1 MGSGLAAELSLCS
14 AKLATKITEDVT
26 MSWNEP
32 GGGNRGRDPWGGKD
46 QGPPDLD
53 EALKK
58 LQEQLNGLFGGGK
71 GGSGG
76 GFSGAMLASALVVLT
91 AIWGLYGFSQ
101 IDEQERAVVLRLGE
115 FHDIAQP
122 GLVWYP
128 PLIDQLT
135 KVNISRVRSES
146 FRETMLTQDEN
157 IVDVSM
163 SVQYVIDDPKS
174 FVLEVRDPER
184 SLQHAAQSAL
194 RHVVGE
200 GTMDLVL
207 TEGRAEI
214 ALNVRDR
221 LQQYLLAY
229 TTGISVQ
236 KVNIDDARPPSQ
248 VQEAFDDVI
257 KAREDEERVK
267 NEAESYANGIVPEAR
282 GRAQRIKEEAE
293 AYRQQVIAKATGEAQ
308 RFDQLLT
315 EYAKSPEVT
324 RERLYIDALQSVL
337 ANTNKVMVD
346 VEGGN
351 NVMYLP
357 LDKLAPSGSVNNPGS
372 AVMRGLSPQ
381 QLREVTD
388 AVTEQLRRDLS
399 TSSRRGGR

>member
-1 MGSGLAAELSLCS
+1 
-14 AKLATKITEDVT
+14 

-32 GGGNRGRDPWGGKD
+32 GGGNRQRDPWGGKD

-58 LQEQLNGLFGGGK
+58 LQDQLNGLFGGR
-71 GGSGG
+71 SGG
-76 GFSGAMLASALVVLT
+76 GSSKGAGSLIGIVAVIAVTV
-91 AIWGLYGFSQ
+91 WGLMGLTQ
-101 IDEQERAVVLRLGE
+101 IGEQERAVVLRLGE
-115 FHDIAQP
+115 YSRTAQP
-122 GLVWYP
+122 GLFWYP
-128 PLIDQLT
+128 RGIDT
-135 KVNISRVRSES
+135 ISRVNITQVRSAQ

-157 IVDVSM
+157 IVDISM
-163 SVQYVIDDPKS
+163 SVQYVIDDPKN

-194 RHVVGE
+194 RHVVGDS
-200 GTMDLVL
+200 TMGLVL
-207 TEGRAEI
+207 TEGRAAI
-214 ALNVRDR
+214 AVQVRDR
-221 LQQYLLAY
+221 LQQYLVNY
-229 TTGISVQ
+229 TTGINVQ
-236 KVNIDDARPPSQ
+236 KVNIDDASPPSQ

-308 RFDQLLT
+308 RFDQLLA
-315 EYAKSPEVT
+315 EYEKAPKVT
-324 RERLYIDALQSVL
+324 RERLYIDALESVL

-357 LDKLAPSGSVNNPGS
+357 LDKLAPAAASGAMGAGAMN
-372 AVMRGLSPQ
+372 RGLTSQ

-388 AVTEQLRRDLS
+388 AVTEQLRRDLG
-399 TSSRRGGR
+399 SRTIRGGR

>member
-1 MGSGLAAELSLCS
+1 
-14 AKLATKITEDVT
+14 

-32 GGGNRGRDPWGGKD
+32 GGGNRQRDPWGGKD

-53 EALKK
+53 EALRK
-58 LQEQLNGLFGGGK
+58 LQDQLNGLFGGRS
-71 GGSGG
+71 SGG
-76 GFSGAMLASALVVLT
+76 GSKGAGSLIGIVAVIAVTV
-91 AIWGLYGFSQ
+91 WGLMGLTQ
-101 IDEQERAVVLRLGE
+101 IGEQERAVVLRLGE
-115 FHDIAQP
+115 YNRTAQP
-122 GLVWYP
+122 GLFWYP
-128 PLIDQLT
+128 RGIDS
-135 KVNISRVRSES
+135 ISRVNITQVRSAQ

-163 SVQYVIDDPKS
+163 SVQYVIDNPKD

-194 RHVVGE
+194 RHVVGDSSM
-200 GTMDLVL
+200 GLVL
-207 TEGRAEI
+207 TEGRAAI
-214 ALNVRDR
+214 AVQVRER
-221 LQQYLLAY
+221 LQQYLVNY
-229 TTGISVQ
+229 TTGINVQ
-236 KVNIDDARPPSQ
+236 KVNIDDASPPSQ

-308 RFDQLLT
+308 RFDQLLL
-315 EYAKSPEVT
+315 EYEKAPEVT
-324 RERLYIDALQSVL
+324 RERLYIDALESVL
-337 ANTNKVMVD
+337 ANTSKVMVD

-351 NVMYLP
+351 NMMYLP
-357 LDKLAPSGSVNNPGS
+357 LDKLAPAAASGAMGGGAMN
-372 AVMRGLSPQ
+372 RGLTSQ

-388 AVTEQLRRDLS
+388 AVTEQLRRDLG
-399 TSSRRGGR
+399 SRTTRGGR

>member
-1 MGSGLAAELSLCS
+1 
-14 AKLATKITEDVT
+14 

-32 GGGNRGRDPWGGKD
+32 GGGNRQRDPWGGKD

-58 LQEQLNGLFGGGK
+58 LQDHLNGLFGGR
-71 GGSGG
+71 SGG
-76 GFSGAMLASALVVLT
+76 GSSKGAGSLIGIVAVIAVTV
-91 AIWGLYGFSQ
+91 WGLMGLTQ
-101 IDEQERAVVLRLGE
+101 IGEQERAVVLRLGE
-115 FHDIAQP
+115 YSRTAQP
-122 GLVWYP
+122 GLFWYP
-128 PLIDQLT
+128 RGIDT
-135 KVNISRVRSES
+135 ISRVNITQVRSAQ

-157 IVDVSM
+157 IVDISM
-163 SVQYVIDDPKS
+163 SVQYVIDDPKN

-194 RHVVGE
+194 RHVVGDS
-200 GTMDLVL
+200 TMGLVL
-207 TEGRAEI
+207 TEGRAAI
-214 ALNVRDR
+214 AVQVRDR
-221 LQQYLLAY
+221 LQQYLVNY
-229 TTGISVQ
+229 TTGINVQ
-236 KVNIDDARPPSQ
+236 KVNIDDASPPSQ

-308 RFDQLLT
+308 RFDQLLA
-315 EYAKSPEVT
+315 EYEKAPKVT
-324 RERLYIDALQSVL
+324 RERLYIDALESVL

-357 LDKLAPSGSVNNPGS
+357 LDKLAPAAASGAMGAGAMN
-372 AVMRGLSPQ
+372 RGLTSQ

-388 AVTEQLRRDLS
+388 AVTEQLRRDLG
-399 TSSRRGGR
+399 SRTTRGGR

>member
-1 MGSGLAAELSLCS
+1 
-14 AKLATKITEDVT
+14 

-32 GGGNRGRDPWGGKD
+32 GGGNRQRDPWGGKD

-58 LQEQLNGLFGGGK
+58 LQDQLNGLFGGR
-71 GGSGG
+71 SGG
-76 GFSGAMLASALVVLT
+76 GNSKGAGSLIGIVAVIAVTV
-91 AIWGLYGFSQ
+91 WGLMGLTQ
-101 IDEQERAVVLRLGE
+101 IGEQERAVVLRLGE
-115 FHDIAQP
+115 YNRTAQP
-122 GLVWYP
+122 GLFWYP
-128 PLIDQLT
+128 RGIDT
-135 KVNISRVRSES
+135 ISRVNITQVRSAQ

-157 IVDVSM
+157 IVDISM
-163 SVQYVIDDPKS
+163 SVQYVIDDPKN

-194 RHVVGE
+194 RHVVGDS
-200 GTMDLVL
+200 TMGLVL
-207 TEGRAEI
+207 TEGRAAI
-214 ALNVRDR
+214 AVQVRER
-221 LQQYLLAY
+221 LQQYLVNY
-229 TTGISVQ
+229 TTGINVQ
-236 KVNIDDARPPSQ
+236 KVNIDDASPPSQ

-308 RFDQLLT
+308 RFDQLLS
-315 EYAKSPEVT
+315 EYAKAPAVT
-324 RERLYIDALQSVL
+324 RERLYIDALESVL
-337 ANTNKVMVD
+337 SNTNKVMVD

-357 LDKLAPSGSVNNPGS
+357 LDKLAPAAASGAMGGGATN
-372 AVMRGLSPQ
+372 RGLTSQ

-388 AVTEQLRRDLS
+388 AVTEQLRRDLG
-399 TSSRRGGR
+399 SRTTRGGR

>member
-1 MGSGLAAELSLCS
+1 MG
-14 AKLATKITEDVT
+14 
-26 MSWNEP
+26 
-32 GGGNRGRDPWGGKD
+32 
-46 QGPPDLD
+46 
-53 EALKK
+53 
-58 LQEQLNGLFGGGK
+58 
-71 GGSGG
+71 
-76 GFSGAMLASALVVLT
+76 LT
-91 AIWGLYGFSQ
+91 QVG
-101 IDEQERAVVLRLGE
+101 EQERAVVLRLGE
-115 FHDIAQP
+115 YNRTAQP
-122 GLVWYP
+122 GLFWYP
-128 PLIDQLT
+128 RGIDT
-135 KVNISRVRSES
+135 ISRVNITQVRAAQ

-163 SVQYVIDDPKS
+163 SVQYVIDDPKN

-200 GTMDLVL
+200 STMGLVL

-214 ALNVRDR
+214 AVEVRDR
-221 LQQYLLAY
+221 LKQYLVAY
-229 TTGISVQ
+229 TTGINVQ
-236 KVNIDDARPPSQ
+236 KVNIDDASPPSQ

-308 RFDQLLT
+308 RFDQLLF
-315 EYAKSPEVT
+315 EYEKAPEVT
-324 RERLYIDALQSVL
+324 RERLYIDALESVL
-337 ANTNKVMVD
+337 TNTSKVMVD

-351 NVMYLP
+351 NMMYLP
-357 LDKLAPSGSVNNPGS
+357 LDKLVPGSGNSATPGS
-372 AVMRGLSPQ
+372 AVNRGLSSQ

-388 AVTEQLRRDLS
+388 AVTEQLRRDLG
-399 TSSRRGGR
+399 SRNGRGGR